1 MHLNV
6 IFKGSKWTQLIGLV
20 FLYSLCSGFLY
31 SQTSPTV
38 TLTDTDSDNILSASD
53 TVTITAA
60 FSKAMVATPTISI
73 TGAVTDVA
81 MTLYSNEHSTFNL
94 LDKTNRSAGTGGNGS
109 TSYVYV
115 VPRIATNFDGS
126 YSARRTNGK
135 TYIYKNNSLELES
148 QYDIEVNA
156 NFTSDV
162 DSNYSMMKFSS
173 NGQTLAHTSER
184 SNTNAAS
191 KNLYYYDRDSDG
203 NWTKNSLPSPSN
215 LRPSNYETFDL
226 SSDGLTIV
234 VQRHTEQSSPY
245 ILDYYEIVLFQR
257 SSTSETFS
265 ETKSFTVNLSTRRI
279 WYNETNGRI
288 IRWVAEAFPDETFDP
303 DALELHELIG
313 STYTSQ
319 GFIWKEA
326 DNAFGTLMTSIG
338 FSGNRNSYID
348 FNNDLTLFVIG
359 NPSLDI
365 GSNYRTGK
373 VGIYSLS
380 DTTSQVTE
388 LQIIEGSQDK
398 TWGQG
403 YDYFGATVALSDDG
417 NVLSVS
423 GGNASKLY
431 TYTKINGS
439 FVQKSK
445 FGYTESYLE
454 QFEDSPSQDRLV
466 EE

>member
-1 MHLNV
+1 MSN
-6 IFKGSKWTQLIGLV
+6 FKLITDKISFFGHQS
-20 FLYSLCSGFLY
+20 FLLFSLLFFAVGFSL
-31 SQTSPTV
+31 SAQTSPTV

-109 TSYVYV
+109 TSYAYV

-215 LRPSNYETFDL
+215 LRPSNYQTFDL

-288 IRWVAEAFPDETFDP
+288 IRWVAE
-303 DALELHELIG
+303 
-313 STYTSQ
+313 
-319 GFIWKEA
+319 
-326 DNAFGTLMTSIG
+326 
-338 FSGNRNSYID
+338 
-348 FNNDLTLFVIG
+348 
-359 NPSLDI
+359 
-365 GSNYRTGK
+365 
-373 VGIYSLS
+373 
-380 DTTSQVTE
+380 
-388 LQIIEGSQDK
+388 
-398 TWGQG
+398 
-403 YDYFGATVALSDDG
+403 
-417 NVLSVS
+417 
-423 GGNASKLY
+423 
-431 TYTKINGS
+431 
-439 FVQKSK
+439 
-445 FGYTESYLE
+445 
-454 QFEDSPSQDRLV
+454 
-466 EE
+466 

>member
-94 LDKTNRSAGTGGNGS
+94 LDKTNRSAGTDGNGS

-148 QYDIEVNA
+148 LYDIEVGA
-156 NFTSDV
+156 NFTDDV
-162 DSNYSMMKFSS
+162 NGDDSMMKFSS
-173 NGQTLAHTSER
+173 NGQTLAYTSAR
-184 SNTNAAS
+184 SNTKQYS
-191 KNLYYYDRDSDG
+191 RNLYYYDRDSDG

-215 LRPSNYETFDL
+215 LRPSNYQTFDL

-234 VQRHTEQSSPY
+234 VQRHTEQSSPPCLNY
-245 ILDYYEIVLFQR
+245 INHEASPYSIHFR
-257 SSTSETFS
+257 RFS
-265 ETKSFTVNLSTRRI
+265 FKRI
-279 WYNETNGRI
+279 
-288 IRWVAEAFPDETFDP
+288 
-303 DALELHELIG
+303 
-313 STYTSQ
+313 
-319 GFIWKEA
+319 
-326 DNAFGTLMTSIG
+326 
-338 FSGNRNSYID
+338 
-348 FNNDLTLFVIG
+348 
-359 NPSLDI
+359 
-365 GSNYRTGK
+365 
-373 VGIYSLS
+373 
-380 DTTSQVTE
+380 
-388 LQIIEGSQDK
+388 
-398 TWGQG
+398 
-403 YDYFGATVALSDDG
+403 
-417 NVLSVS
+417 
-423 GGNASKLY
+423 
-431 TYTKINGS
+431 
-439 FVQKSK
+439 
-445 FGYTESYLE
+445 
-454 QFEDSPSQDRLV
+454 
-466 EE
+466 